1 MSRLDATEL
10 RALRRLQRLSGRPG
24 LTAAAN
30 VLSSAGEHAWL
41 WMALAGTG
49 ATVDRRRRRQWVQV
63 GAAAVVAHG
72 GAVVLK
78 RVVRRQRPSGT
89 DLRILDSTAS
99 RLSFPSA
106 HAASTTAAAVAATP
120 LVGAAVTVP
129 VVVAMATAR
138 MLLGV
143 HYPTDV
149 SAGMLIGLASA
160 KAVARTMGRRDR

>member
-1 MSRLDATEL
+1 MSRLDATEI
-10 RALRRLQRLSGRPG
+10 RALRRLQGLGSRPG
-24 LTAAAN
+24 LTRAAN
-30 VLSSAGEHAWL
+30 LLSSAGEHAWL
-41 WMALAGTG
+41 WLALAGTG
-49 ATVDRRRRRQWVQV
+49 VTVDRRRNRQWAQV

-72 GAVVLK
+72 TAVVLK
-78 RVVRRQRPSGT
+78 RVVRRQRPSAA
-89 DLRILDSTAS
+89 DLLVLDSTAS

-129 VVVAMATAR
+129 VVVAMGTAR

-160 KAVARTMGRRDR
+160 KAVARVSGRLER